1 MTLVLKCGIQG
12 FKNSTEEVMMRKVLL
27 AVLVVMLF
35 CLMHSTADAIVH
47 VEGRYWFSNL
57 DSKVKVTDAS
67 VIGTDIDLVDTLGV
81 DDKKNFWEGRIDLNL
96 GSHHLIYGYMPL
108 SWTGQKT
115 ITQSVTFAG
124 RLYTASTKVDSSLD
138 ILYQRLGY
146 RYDIIDMLG
155 NRLGIIFDIKLLDIE
170 ARLKAPAIGVDKA
183 YSVTAPI
190 PTVGLGAQVGLPFLF
205 SVGAD
210 VTGIAYSGNH
220 LIDGEA
226 QINFNPIPFVV
237 ISGGYRLFDV
247 KVADGDNKVDFK
259 LKGPFLMVRA
269 GW

>member
-1 MTLVLKCGIQG
+1 MKKI
-12 FKNSTEEVMMRKVLL
+12 LL
-27 AVLVVMLF
+27 AVLVVMLLG
-35 CLMHSTADAIVH
+35 LMHSTANAIVH
-47 VEGRYWFSNL
+47 VEGRYWFTTL
-57 DSKVKVTDAS
+57 DSTVKVTDAS
-67 VIGTDIDLVDTLGV
+67 VIGTEINLVDTLGV

-96 GSHHLIYGYMPL
+96 GSHHLIYGHMPL

-124 RLYTASTKVDSSLD
+124 QTYTASTKVDSSLD

-170 ARLKAPAIGVDKA
+170 AKLKAPAIGVDKA

-190 PTVGLGAQVGLPFLF
+190 PTIGLGAQVGLPALL
-205 SVGAD
+205 SIGAE

-226 QINFNPIPFVV
+226 YINFNPVPFTT
-237 ISGGYRLFDV
+237 ISGGYRMFDL
-247 KVADGDNKVDFK
+247 KVADGDDKVDFK
-259 LKGPFLMVRA
+259 LNGPFLMVKV